1 MNIPFLQFIK
11 FGIVGVSNTAVYYIF
26 YSGLVYMKV
35 PYLLANIVAAIV
47 SILNSY
53 FWNNRYVF
61 TMEKNEKRN
70 IWGTLIKTFLAYAGT
85 WLVLSNIILVFF
97 VEIIRV
103 SEYIAPIFVLF
114 ITVPL
119 NFVINKFWAFKP
131 QKDN

>member
-1 MNIPFLQFIK
+1 MNIHFLQFIK
-11 FGIVGVSNTAVYYIF
+11 FGIVGVSNTVVYYIF
-26 YSGLVYMKV
+26 YSGLVYIKV
-35 PYLLANIVAAIV
+35 SYLLANIVAAIV

-61 TMEKNEKRN
+61 KMEKNEKRN

>member
-1 MNIPFLQFIK
+1 MNIPLVQFIK
-11 FGIVGVSNTAVYYIF
+11 FGIVGILNTVVYYIF
-26 YSGLVYMKV
+26 YSGLVYIKV

-61 TMEKNEKRN
+61 KMEKNEKRN